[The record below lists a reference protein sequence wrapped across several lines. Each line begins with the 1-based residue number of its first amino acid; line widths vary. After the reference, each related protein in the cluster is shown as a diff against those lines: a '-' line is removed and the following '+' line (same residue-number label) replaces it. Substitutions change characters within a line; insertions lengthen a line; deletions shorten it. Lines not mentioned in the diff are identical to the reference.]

1 MINKPINKPLV
12 SLVVPL
18 YNEERQAYDNLHA
31 ILTGAEISWADIELI
46 AVDDGSRDM
55 TVKEVE
61 RAAQQDPRI
70 SVIAFTRNFGKEAA
84 IHAGLEQAKGEV
96 AIVLDSDLQHPPALI
111 PQMLELWRGGAF
123 VVEAVKSH
131 RGVETFSG
139 KLFARTFYFLFRHL
153 AGLDLAG
160 QSDFK
165 LLDRQVI
172 DTYLAFPER
181 HRFFRGLIGWAKFPS
196 AQVPFSVPERAGGT
210 SQWNKLKLIRYAINN
225 LTHFSSLPLRL
236 VTYIGMGTLSI
247 GALVGIVSLV
257 QKLRG
262 AAIDGFTTVNLL
274 IILMGGAILLGLG
287 IVGHYLAL
295 IYDEIKGRPNY
306 LIRPWKKDSINE

>member
-1 MINKPINKPLV
+1 MTNKPLV

-18 YNEERQAYDNLHA
+18 YNEEKHAYNNLRA
-31 ILTGAEISWADIELI
+31 ILAAAETSWTEVELI
-46 AVDDGSRDM
+46 AVDDGSRDL
-55 TVKEVE
+55 TVKEVQ
-61 RAAQQDPRI
+61 RASEQDPRI
-70 SVIAFTRNFGKEAA
+70 SLVAFTRNFGKEAA
-84 IHAGLEQAKGEV
+84 IHAGLEQARGEV
-96 AIVLDSDLQHPPALI
+96 AVVLDSDLQHPPTLI

-131 RGVETFSG
+131 RGVESLSG
-139 KLFARTFYFLFRHL
+139 KLFARTFYFLFRYL

-160 QSDFK
+160 HSDFK

-236 VTYIGMGTLSI
+236 VTYIGLVTLCI
-247 GALVGIVSLV
+247 GAAVGIVSLV
-257 QKLRG
+257 QKFRG
-262 AAIDGFTTVNLL
+262 VAIDGFTTVNLL

-306 LIRPWKKDSINE
+306 LIRPWKKDSLNE